1 MISYYEE
8 LSKNKSDSFLRFE
21 ILHKILD
28 LFDISH
34 KNFFIIESEFKM
46 IQRLIESLLII
57 DSETSHILL
66 KIINYV
72 ITIIIPENNL
82 TIISEE
88 MIHLSVVLSKCKDT
102 DVLNKIFDLLK
113 DLLSSNPKKFQVF
126 LRETEV
132 FSGILSQF
140 LGFFKDVLTIDDTIY
155 CKISEVLKNFL
166 INNEK
171 NLNIFQNFNIFTLMV
186 TNISKTEIFN
196 DLIIFF
202 LEEQAKL
209 VSLEPFLLIFLD
221 KFQESVNPIEKIR
234 KSECLFK
241 ILSKKSETTEIFRES
256 LLKKY
261 KFFHK
266 YIELFSSFEMN
277 NEEFAEFCQVYFQ
290 KLKKYLICNKYI
302 VKYFRKKNL
311 FLLFFKSLKTYL
323 EKHQSLLQSFL
334 ENIFAFSTQ
343 KNVLFKTNENKI
355 STVYIKINHNEE
367 VVILF
372 PEILNFLIEYISK
385 CCSLTQQMQILQEIK
400 LILCCNENNIKIISQ
415 VNFLQTLGIVY
426 HKEIKTSLHPFYE
439 LLLDIIYKIAK
450 FSPKFHDIKLIETI
464 LMAINQEVKEYFV
477 NYVKISIF

>member
-1 MISYYEE
+1 M
-8 LSKNKSDSFLRFE
+8 
-21 ILHKILD
+21 HKILD

-72 ITIIIPENNL
+72 ITMIIPENNL

-88 MIHLSVVLSKCKDT
+88 MRYLSVVLSKCKDT
-102 DVLNKIFDLLK
+102 EVLIKIFDLLK
-113 DLLSSNPKKFQVF
+113 DLLSSNPKNFQAF

-140 LGFFKDVLTIDDTIY
+140 LGFFKDLLAMDESIY
-155 CKISEVLKNFL
+155 SKISEVLKNFL
-166 INNEK
+166 LNNEK

-186 TNISKTEIFN
+186 TNMNKTEIFN

-209 VSLEPFLLIFLD
+209 VSLEPFLLIFLN
-221 KFQESVNPIEKIR
+221 KFQETVSPIDKIR
-234 KSECLFK
+234 KSECLFNL
-241 ILSKKSETTEIFRES
+241 LSKKNETTEIFRDS

-266 YIELFSSFEMN
+266 YIDLFSSFEMN
-277 NEEFAEFCQVYFQ
+277 NEDFAGFCQVYFQ
-290 KLKKYLICNKYI
+290 KLKKYLICNKYF

-311 FLLFFKSLKTYL
+311 FLLFFKSVKTYM
-323 EKHQSLLQSFL
+323 EMHQSLLHSFL

-343 KNVLFKTNENKI
+343 KNVLFKSSENTI
-355 STVYIKINHNEE
+355 NTVYTKINHNEE
-367 VVILF
+367 VIILF
-372 PEILNFLIEYISK
+372 PEIFNFLIEYISK
-385 CCSLTQQMQILQEIK
+385 CCSLTQQLQILQEIK
-400 LILCCNENNIKIISQ
+400 EILCCNENNIKILNQ
-415 VNFLQTLGIVY
+415 VNFLQTLGIIY

-439 LLLDIIYKIAK
+439 LLLDIIYKIVK

-464 LMAINQEVKEYFV
+464 MMAINQEVKNNF
-477 NYVKISIF
+477 F